1 MKEKLKEFLNECGEK
16 LERFCGMTSWRLLF
30 ILWLLQGIIVMAYGD
45 ISRLNYFCIWILL
58 LMEYADRAVD
68 ENNKNNKNNQNNKRN
83 GK

>member
-1 MKEKLKEFLNECGEK
+1 MKEKLKDFLNECGEK
-16 LERFCGMTSWRLLF
+16 LELFCGMTSWRLLF
-30 ILWLLQGIIVMAYGD
+30 ILWLLLGLIVMVCGD

-68 ENNKNNKNNQNNKRN
+68 ENNKNNQNNKIN